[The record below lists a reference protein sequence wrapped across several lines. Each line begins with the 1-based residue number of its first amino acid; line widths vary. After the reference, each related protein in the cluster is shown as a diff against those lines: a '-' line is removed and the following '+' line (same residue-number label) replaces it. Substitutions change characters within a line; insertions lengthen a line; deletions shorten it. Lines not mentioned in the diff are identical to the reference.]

1 MNHPDYNSPAE
12 LKAFLEEN
20 GMAMQ
25 KKFGQNFMLN
35 EQARE
40 KIIDAL
46 EVGKDMCVWEI
57 GPGLGCMTDILL
69 QRECNVSVFE
79 IDRGFIKFLH
89 SFFES
94 YENNNTFRIVE
105 GDCLKTWK
113 KHYESCS
120 EKPVRLM
127 GNLPYNIAATFI
139 ADTISKGVIPEKCI
153 FTIQKEVADRMTA
166 KPGTENY
173 SAFSVICQ
181 YAYNLKNIIT
191 LAPGNFWPK
200 PNVSSTAVLLEKK
213 DDILHLD
220 KPEFFF
226 RLIHALFSSRRKTVS
241 NNIKQILPQ
250 GIDSAAMFEQ
260 AGISPSERA
269 ENLSVEQFVKLSQAI
284 SSAIINREKETV

>member
-1 MNHPDYNSPAE
+1 MNHPDYNSPSE

-46 EVGKDMCVWEI
+46 EVHEDMSVWEI

-69 QRECNVSVFE
+69 RRKCNVSVFE

-94 YENNNTFRIVE
+94 YEKENIFRIVE

-113 KHYESCS
+113 KHYDSCS
-120 EKPVRLM
+120 EKPHRLM

-139 ADTISKGVIPEKCI
+139 ADTISNGVIPEKCI
-153 FTIQKEVADRMTA
+153 FTVQKEVADRMIA

-213 DDILHLD
+213 ENILHLD
-220 KPEFFF
+220 KPAFFF
-226 RLIHALFSSRRKTVS
+226 RLIHALFSSRRKTVG

-250 GIDSAAMFEQ
+250 GIDSAEMFAQ
-260 AGISPSERA
+260 TGIASSERA
-269 ENLSVEQFVKLSQAI
+269 ENMSVEQFVKLSQTI
-284 SSAIINREKETV
+284 SSAIISSEKVTV